1 MNMLGAESAADVRR
15 LGVITAHLT
24 TTTGAR
30 LRMRQR
36 RESTSSAADALDA
49 AAPPPPS
56 PNATSG
62 ALGMLDITKRS
73 DTVLGQ
79 SGVQVAYDVLEL
91 EHNRA
96 PSKGTVVLLHGAGIN
111 NPQGRH

>member
-1 MNMLGAESAADVRR
+1 
-15 LGVITAHLT
+15 
-24 TTTGAR
+24 
-30 LRMRQR
+30 
-36 RESTSSAADALDA
+36 
-49 AAPPPPS
+49 
-56 PNATSG
+56 
-62 ALGMLDITKRS
+62 MLDITKRS